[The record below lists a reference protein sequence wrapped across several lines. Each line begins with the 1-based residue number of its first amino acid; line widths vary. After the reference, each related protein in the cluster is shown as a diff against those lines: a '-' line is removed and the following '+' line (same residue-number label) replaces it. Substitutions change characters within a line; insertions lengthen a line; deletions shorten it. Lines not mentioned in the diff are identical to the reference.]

1 MDYKFLLDIGLI
13 ILVVKIFEL
22 ITQRIHI
29 PKALGSSI
37 AGIVLGP
44 AVFNLVQS
52 SDLIDFISKIGI
64 IFIMFLAGMETSLK
78 RFLSGTRNYI
88 VIAFLGVVFPL
99 FMGLLFSFAYTIDFE
114 LNLFFGVVITATS
127 VSMTLQSLIDLK
139 KIKTNV
145 GIAIL
150 GAGVIDDIIGVT
162 FLTILLNSAN
172 LTLAGIA
179 IIGLKIIFF
188 FLIAILIAYI
198 MHNVFNWLEQRSKP
212 TEKLPIFSLSFAL
225 IFSYFAESLGVSGI
239 IGAYIA
245 GLAIGN
251 TKQAGYIKSH
261 IDTLVLMFFSPIFF
275 ASIGLKLQT
284 LSLPMHIWLFILF
297 FVAVAILGKI
307 IGNGIGAM
315 MCGYTK
321 SEALQIGLG
330 MAARGEV
337 ALIMVEEA
345 LRLGIIGQEVFSII
359 VISILITTLITP
371 VLFALSYKPKILNWI
386 RKMPITG

>member
-44 AVFNLVQS
+44 AVLNIVQS
-52 SDLIDFISKIGI
+52 SDLIEFISKIGL

-78 RFLSGTRNYI
+78 RFLSGTKNYL
-88 VIAFLGVVFPL
+88 VIAFLGVIFPL
-99 FMGLLFSFAYTIDFE
+99 LMGFMFSFAYKIDF
-114 LNLFFGVVITATS
+114 LFFGVVITATS
-127 VSMTLQSLIDLK
+127 VSMTLQSLIDLR

-162 FLTILLNSAN
+162 FLTILLNSTN
-172 LTLAGIA
+172 LTMVGLLMIA
-179 IIGLKIIFF
+179 LKIVIF
-188 FLIAILIAYI
+188 FLIAILIAFI
-198 MHNVFNWLEQRSKP
+198 MHNIFNWMEERSKP
-212 TEKLPIFSLSFAL
+212 TDRLPIFSLAFAL

-251 TKQAGYIKSH
+251 TKQASYIKSH
-261 IDTLVLMFFSPIFF
+261 VDTLVLMFFSPIFF

-284 LSLPMHIWLFILF
+284 LSLPLDVWIFILF
-297 FVAVAILGKI
+297 FVTVAIFSI
-307 IGNGIGAM
+307 ILGNGLGAM
-315 MCGYTK
+315 ICGYTK
-321 SEALQIGLG
+321 SESLQIGLG

-345 LRLGIIGQEVFSII
+345 LRLGIIGNEVFSIV
-359 VISILITTLITP
+359 VISILITTLICP
-371 VLFALSYKPKILNWI
+371 ILFALSYKPKVLNWI

>member
-22 ITQRIHI
+22 ITQRVHL
-29 PKALGSSI
+29 PKALGASLT
-37 AGIVLGP
+37 GIVLGP
-44 AVFNLVQS
+44 AVLNLVQS
-52 SDLIDFISKIGI
+52 SELIEFISKIGI

-88 VIAFLGVVFPL
+88 VIAFLGIIFPL
-99 FMGLLFSFAYTIDFE
+99 VMGFLFSFAYKIDFG

-150 GAGVIDDIIGVT
+150 GAGVVDDIIGVT

-172 LTLAGIA
+172 LTLASLA
-179 IIGLKIIFF
+179 IIGLKILMF
-188 FLIAILIAYI
+188 FLIAILIAYL
-198 MHNVFNWLEQRSKP
+198 MHNIFNWLQQRSKP
-212 TEKLPIFSLSFAL
+212 TDRLPIFSLAFAL

-251 TKQAGYIKSH
+251 TKQANYIKTNV
-261 IDTLVLMFFSPIFF
+261 DTLVLMFFSPIFF

-284 LSLPMHIWLFILF
+284 LALPMNIWLFIILF
-297 FVAVAILGKI
+297 AVVAIVGKL

-315 MCGYTK
+315 MCGYSK

-345 LRLGIIGQEVFSII
+345 LRLGIIGQDVFSII
-359 VISILITTLITP
+359 VISILLTTLITP
-371 VLFALSYKPKILNWI
+371 ILFALSYKPKVLNWI
-386 RKMPITG
+386 KKMPITG

>member
-1 MDYKFLLDIGLI
+1 MLD
-13 ILVVKIFEL
+13 
-22 ITQRIHI
+22 
-29 PKALGSSI
+29 
-37 AGIVLGP
+37 
-44 AVFNLVQS
+44 
-52 SDLIDFISKIGI
+52 D
-64 IFIMFLAGMETSLK
+64 SLDE
-78 RFLSGTRNYI
+78 
-88 VIAFLGVVFPL
+88 A
-99 FMGLLFSFAYTIDFE
+99 
-114 LNLFFGVVITATS
+114 
-127 VSMTLQSLIDLK
+127 
-139 KIKTNV
+139 IK
-145 GIAIL
+145 
-150 GAGVIDDIIGVT
+150 
-162 FLTILLNSAN
+162 
-172 LTLAGIA
+172 
-179 IIGLKIIFF
+179 
-188 FLIAILIAYI
+188 
-198 MHNVFNWLEQRSKP
+198 
-212 TEKLPIFSLSFAL
+212 
-225 IFSYFAESLGVSGI
+225 
-239 IGAYIA
+239 
-245 GLAIGN
+245 
-251 TKQAGYIKSH
+251 YIKSH

-337 ALIMVEEA
+337 ALILVEEA